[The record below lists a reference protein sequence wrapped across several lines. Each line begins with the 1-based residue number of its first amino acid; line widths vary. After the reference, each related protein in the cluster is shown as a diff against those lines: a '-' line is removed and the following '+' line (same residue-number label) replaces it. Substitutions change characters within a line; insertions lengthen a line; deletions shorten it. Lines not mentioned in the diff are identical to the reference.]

1 MTKKKTTPKE
11 ENPADTEQTEVAEDQ
26 APLEGEDLAAAL
38 ENALVEVAEFKD
50 QTLRA
55 KAETENMRKRVSR
68 DVEKAHKFALEKFTA
83 NLLPVVDGLEKAV
96 ESFDTAVSDAAD
108 DDSAISSIGE
118 GVKLAL
124 KMFLD
129 TLERSG
135 IKQVNPEGEPFDPQ
149 FHEAMGMLE
158 NPDMEP
164 GSVMAV
170 LQKGY
175 TLNDRLVRAAMV
187 MVSKEPSAG
196 KEPSAEPSASAGK
209 EPSASAGKEPSA
221 GAGKEPSAS
230 EEKEPSAGEEVKS
243 LQHKQ
248 HKIQINRYT
257 IHVQVIK
264 VAKNM
269 ALKLEVSARGPIYGT

>member
-1 MTKKKTTPKE
+1 MTNKKSTPKDETLTGAEQPEISE
-11 ENPADTEQTEVAEDQ
+11 EEQ

-83 NLLPVVDGLEKAV
+83 NLLPVVDSLEKAV
-96 ESFDTAVSDAAD
+96 ESVEAASNGAEE
-108 DDSAISSIGE
+108 DSAIKSIGE
-118 GVKLAL
+118 GVQLAL
-124 KMFLD
+124 KMFMD
-129 TLERSG
+129 TLERQG
-135 IKQVNPEGEPFDPQ
+135 IKQVNPEGEPFNPQ

-187 MVSKEPSAG
+187 MVSKEPAAKTTAETSVD
-196 KEPSAEPSASAGK
+196 AEPESDAAQNSDK
-209 EPSASAGKEPSA
+209 
-221 GAGKEPSAS
+221 
-230 EEKEPSAGEEVKS
+230 
-243 LQHKQ
+243 
-248 HKIQINRYT
+248 
-257 IHVQVIK
+257 
-264 VAKNM
+264 
-269 ALKLEVSARGPIYGT
+269 